1 MLQGLR
7 ELRTGIT
14 VDTLR
19 ILTTLGES
27 RSFPAKFR
35 LITTY
40 YDSRPSYGQAMANA
54 KARIDYHNEQGFN
67 TQSPSD
73 PCWQI

>member
-40 YDSRPSYGQAMANA
+40 DLRLSYGQAMANA
-54 KARIDYHNEQGFN
+54 MARIDYHNEQGFN